1 MIDLRIVNDFPDDKK
16 TAILEN
22 LAGCVRQ
29 IDCTLDPVAK
39 TKLFCQTHCSIA
51 DGDDPARPAHFFHNV
66 AAVVRLHLLLHGS
79 HHVRCA
85 EVHFLPRCCA
95 AGNQVR
101 AHTIVVILSA
111 AKDLESSTRCTFDA
125 RVASSGCVVAMSTGV
140 PTLTSA
146 KNFGAASPC
155 SRMQPCVRGV
165 GCTKPW

>member
-51 DGDDPARPAHFFHNV
+51 DGDDPARPANFFHNV
-66 AAVVRLHLLLHGS
+66 AAVVRLNLLLHGS
-79 HHVRCA
+79 HHVGCA

-95 AGNQVR
+95 AGNKVR
-101 AHTIVVILSA
+101 AHAIVVILSA
-111 AKDLESSTRCTFDA
+111 AKDLGSVYTGGVETVARDVSLPST
-125 RVASSGCVVAMSTGV
+125 
-140 PTLTSA
+140 
-146 KNFGAASPC
+146 
-155 SRMQPCVRGV
+155 
-165 GCTKPW
+165 